1 MQPVDFYTIEIVR
14 CRSSPSTDRRDQADR
29 EANATGRRLSWQDAR
44 MSSYL
49 IGGRRLEATPVF
61 DTYWRFAAARQLIYE
76 ARVTGSP
83 GPWTDDPVLRDHRFT
98 NVFRAADRV
107 SQFLISEVIYG
118 GCDHNAGD
126 IVFRTLLFKL
136 FNRIATWRELE
147 RAVGPLSWRSYDP
160 VRYAAALDQ
169 LAARGPIYSPAY
181 VVPPPRLGA
190 ARKHRN
196 HLRLLELMM
205 DDGVADRVR
214 GAGEL
219 REVYETLLTYPS
231 IGRFLAFQF
240 AIDLN
245 YTPLTTFDE
254 NEYVVAGPGAIDG
267 IRKCFGPEAT
277 GREEAV
283 IRFMVD
289 TQEEQFARLG
299 VPFGGLFGRRLHLI
313 DAQNLFCEVDK
324 YARVVHPEV
333 RGRSGRKRIKQRFRP
348 LKTRLTTVFP
358 PKWKLAVER
367 EGPCVEVD
375 AHDALFVLA

>member
-1 MQPVDFYTIEIVR
+1 
-14 CRSSPSTDRRDQADR
+14 
-29 EANATGRRLSWQDAR
+29 

-49 IGGRRLEATPVF
+49 IGGRHLEATPVF
-61 DTYWRFAAARQLIYE
+61 DTYWRFAATRQLIYE
-76 ARVTGSP
+76 ARLTGSP

-118 GCDHNAGD
+118 DCEYDVED
-126 IVFRTLLFKL
+126 IIFRTLLFKL
-136 FNRIATWRELE
+136 FNRIATWQNLE
-147 RAVGPLSWRSYDP
+147 RAVGQLSWQTYDP
-160 VRYAAALDQ
+160 VRYAAVLDE
-169 LAARGPIYSPAY
+169 LAAHGPIYSPAY

-190 ARKHRN
+190 TRKHRN

-205 DDGVADRVR
+205 DDGLADRVR

-254 NEYVVAGPGAIDG
+254 DDYVVAGPGAIDG
-267 IRKCFGPEAT
+267 IRKCFGSEAA
-277 GREEAV
+277 GREDAV

-299 VPFGGLFGRRLHLI
+299 LPFGGLFGRRLHLI

-324 YARVVHPEV
+324 YARVVHPEA
-333 RGRSGRKRIKQRFRP
+333 RGRSGRARIKQRFRP
-348 LKTRLTTVFP
+348 LAALMTTVFP
-358 PKWKLAVER
+358 PKWKLTIERQGPRVEI
-367 EGPCVEVD
+367 D
-375 AHDALFVLA
+375 AHDAPFVLA